1 MTYQPYDDQ
10 KTQVAASG
18 APFAPAAPYAPSQA
32 TELVRPAQAKTQF
45 VTPPQSEATVIRAV
59 EQRDPAFAWLV
70 VTKGRRLGDIMR
82 LNKGDT
88 ALGREAENDIIVDDD
103 FASRRHAKVRLEPD
117 GPDDGKPV
125 FVLYDLATP
134 NGTLVNGEQV
144 YKARLADG
152 DRVQIGETV
161 MVFKQV

>member
-1 MTYQPYDDQ
+1 MAYQPYDDQ
-10 KTQVAASG
+10 KTQIAASG
-18 APFAPAAPYAPSQA
+18 SPFAPAAPYSPSQS
-32 TELVRPAQAKTQF
+32 TELVGSDRAKTQF
-45 VTPPQSEATVIRAV
+45 VPSLQSEATVIRSA
-59 EQRDPAFAWLV
+59 EQRDPSFAWLV

-88 ALGREAENDIIVDDD
+88 ALGRDAENDIIVDDD

-117 GPDDGKPV
+117 GPGDGKAI
-125 FVLYDLATP
+125 FYLYDLATP
-134 NGTLVNGEQV
+134 NGTLLNGEQV

-152 DRVQIGETV
+152 DRVQIGETI